1 MTGASENL
9 TAGSKLEKIL
19 KSGQKAVTCECGP
32 PRGAN
37 GEHFR
42 HKASFLTEC
51 GDAVNVTDN
60 QTAVVRFCSMAAC
73 RILLD
78 MGIEPVMQMVTRDM
92 NRIALQSNVLGAAVL
107 GIKNL
112 LCLTGDHQ
120 SFGDHPQSK
129 NVHDMDSVMLLH
141 TVKNMRD
148 EGKMISG
155 TEVDGRP
162 AMFLGAAA
170 NPFADP
176 EEFRVIR
183 MGKKIA
189 AGAQFIQTQCIYNM
203 ERFAK
208 FIEMANDMGL
218 TEKAYILAGITPLKS
233 VGMAR
238 YMQKFVP
245 GLDVPEHYINR
256 LKGVPK
262 DKQAGEGIQIS
273 VEQIQ
278 QCLEM
283 KGVAGIHLMA
293 IEWEERAP
301 EILKA
306 AGLLPRPKVD

>member
-1 MTGASENL
+1 MTAEYS
-9 TAGSKLEKIL
+9 AGSKLEKIL

-32 PRGAN
+32 PRGADA
-37 GEHFR
+37 EHFR
-42 HKASFLTEC
+42 HKASFLKDC

-60 QTAVVRFCSMAAC
+60 QTAVVRFCSLAAC

-92 NRIALQSNVLGAAVL
+92 NRIALQSNVLGAAAL

-120 SFGDHPQSK
+120 SFGDHPQAK
-129 NVHDMDSVMLLH
+129 NVHDLDSVMLAH
-141 TVKNMRD
+141 TVKNLRD

-155 TEVDGRP
+155 TEVQGRP
-162 AMFLGAAA
+162 QIFIGAAA

-176 EEFRVIR
+176 QEFRVVR

-189 AGAQFIQTQCIYNM
+189 AGVQFIQTQCIYNM
-203 ERFAK
+203 ERFGN
-208 FIEMANDMGL
+208 FMEMANDMGL
-218 TEKAYILAGITPLKS
+218 TEKAYIMAGITPLKS
-233 VGMAR
+233 VGMAN
-238 YMQKFVP
+238 YMKKFVP
-245 GLDVPEHYINR
+245 GLDVPDSYITR

-262 DKQAGEGIQIS
+262 DKVAAEGIKIA

-278 QCLEM
+278 ECLSM

-293 IEWEERAP
+293 IEWEEKAP
-301 EILKA
+301 IILEGAK
-306 AGLLPRPKVD
+306 LLPRPQVEAD

>member
-1 MTGASENL
+1 MTAEYS
-9 TAGSKLEKIL
+9 AGSKLEKIL

-32 PRGAN
+32 PRGADAD
-37 GEHFR
+37 HFR
-42 HKASFLTEC
+42 HKASFLKNC

-92 NRIALQSNVLGAAVL
+92 NRIALQSNVLGAAAL

-120 SFGDHPQSK
+120 SFGDHPQAK
-129 NVHDMDSVMLLH
+129 NVHDLDSVMLAH
-141 TVKNMRD
+141 TVKNLRD

-155 TEVDGRP
+155 TEVQGRP
-162 AMFLGAAA
+162 RIFIGAAA

-176 EEFRVIR
+176 QEFRVVR

-189 AGAQFIQTQCIYNM
+189 AGVQFIQTQCIYNM
-203 ERFAK
+203 DRFRQ
-208 FIEMANDMGL
+208 FMEMANDMGL
-218 TEKAYILAGITPLKS
+218 TEKAYVMAGITPLKS
-233 VGMAR
+233 VGMAN
-238 YMQKFVP
+238 YMKKFVP
-245 GLDVPEHYINR
+245 GLDVPDYYITR

-262 DKQAGEGIQIS
+262 DKVAAEGIKIA

-278 QCLEM
+278 ECLSM

-293 IEWEERAP
+293 IEWEEKAP
-301 EILKA
+301 EILEGAK
-306 AGLLPRPKVD
+306 LLPRPQVEAD

>member
-1 MTGASENL
+1 MTL

-32 PRGAN
+32 PRGADA
-37 GEHFR
+37 EHFR
-42 HKASFLTEC
+42 HKASFLKDVA
-51 GDAVNVTDN
+51 DAVNVTDN
-60 QTAVVRFCSMAAC
+60 QTAVVRFCSLAAC

-92 NRIALQSNVLGAAVL
+92 NRIALQSNVLGAAAL

-112 LCLTGDHQ
+112 LCLTGDHN
-120 SFGDHPQSK
+120 SFGDHPQAK
-129 NVHDMDSVMLLH
+129 NVHDLDSVQLLAA
-141 TVKNMRD
+141 VRGMRD
-148 EGKMISG
+148 DGRMISG
-155 TEVDGRP
+155 TEVVGRP
-162 AMFLGAAA
+162 QMFLGAAV

-176 EEFRVIR
+176 FEFRVVR
-183 MGKKIA
+183 MAKKVK
-189 AGAQFIQTQCIYNM
+189 AGAQFVQTQCIYDM

-208 FIEMANDMGL
+208 FMQMANDMGL
-218 TEKAYILAGITPLKS
+218 TEQCYVLAGVTPFKS
-233 VGMAR
+233 VGMAN
-238 YMQKFVP
+238 YMKKFVP
-245 GLDVPEHYINR
+245 GMLVPDSYIQR

-262 DKQAGEGIQIS
+262 EKQAEEGIKIA

-278 QCLEM
+278 QLLEM

-306 AGLLPRPKVD
+306 AGLVPRPQVD